1 MGDSLKAASRF
12 VSQSMDS
19 LDHLMTADPFN
30 HVSAID
36 QLSTLQSGA
45 KAMRA
50 RSIYRAVQTAVDMI
64 HKGDTPQR
72 VQSEFILIRSLV
84 EQYKN
89 GLDEVLIEFLPASAS
104 IEDHQVAVPEIIE
117 PVSQEPLQ
125 SPVGDMI
132 DSLNS
137 QLQMGMSEDSMGA
150 SQAEDTPFS
159 SDIETETV
167 NNLSKAVQTVQ
178 PLIQFAPSERN
189 RDALQALS
197 QFHTLA
203 APKKAANG
211 DVDSTTGAQKK
222 VVEIESL
229 MPELTNVALTSAR
242 HMGKN
247 VSISYAVNDVRIGQD
262 IAEPLSVALRDLM
275 SILIRGSLEVPDV
288 RRERGES
295 GAGHLSIVSTLVQ
308 GKVKLEIQCTGRDIE
323 PDDLE
328 IASWSRLKALGVT
341 VILGREID
349 RFKLVVEGLP
359 DYELLDKP
367 ASAGSA
373 FNLEQ
378 AS

>member
-19 LDHLMTADPFN
+19 LDHLMAAEPLN
-30 HVSAID
+30 YVSAID

-64 HKGDTPQR
+64 HKGDTSQR
-72 VQSEFILIRSLV
+72 VQSEFTLIRSLV
-84 EQYKN
+84 EQYKS
-89 GLDEVLIEFLPASAS
+89 GLDEVLVEFLPTSSSTEMHQAAAPQNMGSAND
-104 IEDHQVAVPEIIE
+104 ET
-117 PVSQEPLQ
+117 LQ

-137 QLQMGMSEDSMGA
+137 QLQIGMSEGSIEA
-150 SQAEDTPFS
+150 SHAEETQFS
-159 SDIETETV
+159 GDIEAETV
-167 NNLSKAVQTVQ
+167 DDLSKATQTLQ
-178 PLIQFAPSERN
+178 PLIQYASTEKD
-189 RDALQALS
+189 RDALHALS
-197 QFHTLA
+197 RFHTLA
-203 APKKAANG
+203 TPKTAANG
-211 DVDSTTGAQKK
+211 EIGPATKLQKK

-247 VSISYAVNDVRIGQD
+247 VSVSYAVNDVRIGQD
-262 IAEPLSVALRDLM
+262 VAEHLRVALRDLM
-275 SILIRGSLEVPDV
+275 SILIRGSLEIPDV

-323 PDDLE
+323 PNDLE
-328 IASWSRLKALGVT
+328 IASWSLLKTLGASVL
-341 VILGREID
+341 LGRETD
-349 RFKLVVEGLP
+349 RFKLIVEDLP
-359 DYELLDKP
+359 VYALMDKRT
-367 ASAGSA
+367 SAGMA